1 MENIGNI
8 CSILLRLYNSNVNG
22 NDLDR
27 LALYSAYF
35 KDLSVHNSWVRTTN
49 FNNNFIA
56 KAYLNIMDHQLVFR
70 LVDAQNRCIPN
81 GTLASN
87 PGLTVKGN
95 LIHVFGVHD
104 APLGQGDIPA
114 HQIISSLS

>member
-8 CSILLRLYNSNVNG
+8 CSILLRLYNSNAND

-27 LALYSAYF
+27 LAFYSAYF
-35 KDLSVHNSWVRTTN
+35 RDLSVHNSWVRTTN
-49 FNNNFIA
+49 FNNNFLA

-70 LVDAQNRCIPN
+70 LVDAKKRCISN

-87 PGLTVKGN
+87 PGLTVHGN

-104 APLGQGDIPA
+104 AFHGQGDIPA